1 MNQED
6 TPRQVNPIHLIFVVL
21 GFICL
26 GYLALE
32 YFNSPKEDLNTTTQA
47 PDSSDSFK
55 NDSIYDKADL
65 MPEFKDGKVGLS
77 KYVGSHVVYP
87 PEAIDKDITGRV
99 FVTFVVNKNGKV
111 GSVELLKGVHP
122 LLDEAALECVRNL
135 PRFYAGEQNGEKVRV
150 RINIPINFTLK

>member
-1 MNQED
+1 MSQED
-6 TPRQVNPIHLIFVVL
+6 TPRQVNPIHLIFVIL

-26 GYLALE
+26 GYLAIE
-32 YFNSPKEDLNTTTQA
+32 YFNSQGEDTDTTSQA
-47 PDSSDSFK
+47 PDSSDSFE

-99 FVTFVVNKNGKV
+99 FVTFVVNKSGKV
-111 GSVELLKGVHP
+111 GEVELMKGVHP

-135 PRFYAGEQNGEKVRV
+135 PHFYAGEQNGEKVRV

>member
-6 TPRQVNPIHLIFVVL
+6 TPRQVNSIHLIFVIL

-26 GYLALE
+26 GYLAIE
-32 YFNSPKEDLNTTTQA
+32 YFNSPREDTNTTSQSA
-47 PDSSDSFK
+47 DSFE

-135 PRFYAGEQNGEKVRV
+135 PRFYAGEQNGEKGRV